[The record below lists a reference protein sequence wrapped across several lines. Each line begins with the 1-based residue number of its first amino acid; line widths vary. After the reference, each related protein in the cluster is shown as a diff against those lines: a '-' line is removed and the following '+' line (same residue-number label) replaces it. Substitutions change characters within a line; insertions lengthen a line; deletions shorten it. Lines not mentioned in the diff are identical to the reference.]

1 MSEKNWVPGFIWLT
15 PRGYTVQHHRDG
27 RNDWDYQQSPPMLVA
42 VNQIT
47 DLRPHKRTPGERDIA
62 NTCVSVCGNADTF
75 VDVVETV
82 EEIAELI
89 RREWKERT
97 ITTAIAAG
105 QYGSGEYRLKE
116 EGK

>member
-1 MSEKNWVPGFIWLT
+1 MNEKNWVPGFIWLT
-15 PRGYTVQHHRDG
+15 PRGYTVQHHTDG

-89 RREWKERT
+89 RLEWEGRVSLQAE
-97 ITTAIAAG
+97 IRRAVE
-105 QYGSGEYRLKE
+105 SGEAE
-116 EGK
+116 

>member
-1 MSEKNWVPGFIWLT
+1 MNEMKWVPGFIWLT
-15 PRGYTVQHHRDG
+15 PRGQDVHSVENSKNVWRYVP
-27 RNDWDYQQSPPMLVA
+27 SPPMLVA

-47 DLRPHKRTPGERDIA
+47 DLRPHKHTPDRQDVV

-89 RREWKERT
+89 RREWENRVSRDAEIRWASTTGER
-97 ITTAIAAG
+97 
-105 QYGSGEYRLKE
+105 R
-116 EGK
+116 

>member
-15 PRGYTVQHHRDG
+15 PRGQDVHTVEDG
-27 RNDWDYQQSPPMLVA
+27 KNVWRCVPSPPMLVA

-47 DLRPHKRTPGERDIA
+47 DLRPHKRTPGERDTL

-89 RREWKERT
+89 RREWENRVSRDAEIRWASTTGER
-97 ITTAIAAG
+97 
-105 QYGSGEYRLKE
+105 R
-116 EGK
+116 